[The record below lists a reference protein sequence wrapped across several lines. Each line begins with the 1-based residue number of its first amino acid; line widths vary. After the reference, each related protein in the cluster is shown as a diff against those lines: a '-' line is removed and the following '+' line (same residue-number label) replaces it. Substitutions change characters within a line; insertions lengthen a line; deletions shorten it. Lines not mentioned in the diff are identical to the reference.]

1 MPGSARRLSSNRVN
15 QEWTDR
21 MDDGVTGATARY
33 RLHRPASPE
42 EWGAYHDIRRR
53 VAFEAGEDVDDD
65 PDEYADGHFPL
76 LLTLG
81 SAAIGTIRI
90 DSLNNGNA
98 ALRLV
103 AIDPSRQGEG
113 HGRILLREAEGFA
126 RDIGC
131 RRAVVYATPEAAGFY
146 AAAGYIEDEFDDN
159 YFGGIVQM
167 AKPLHYAGF
176 SLEGMDP

>member
-1 MPGSARRLSSNRVN
+1 
-15 QEWTDR
+15 
-21 MDDGVTGATARY
+21 MDDGAHTTY
-33 RLHRPASPE
+33 RLSRPDSAE
-42 EWGAYHDIRRR
+42 EWAAYHAIRRR
-53 VAFEAGEDVDDD
+53 VAFEAGEAIDDD
-65 PDEYADGHFPL
+65 PDEHAQGHFPL
-76 LLTLG
+76 LFKRG
-81 SAAIGTIRI
+81 AAAVGTIRI
-90 DSLNNGNA
+90 DSMSNGDA

-103 AIDPSRQGEG
+103 AIDPARQGEG

-146 AAAGYIEDEFDDN
+146 AAAGYTEDEFDDN

-176 SLEGMDP
+176 SMEDR

>member
-1 MPGSARRLSSNRVN
+1 
-15 QEWTDR
+15 
-21 MDDGVTGATARY
+21 MDDGAPTNY
-33 RLHRPASPE
+33 RLHRPATAE
-42 EWGAYHDIRRR
+42 DWAAYHAIRRR

-65 PDEYADGHFPL
+65 AEEHAEGHFPL
-76 LLTLG
+76 LLKRN
-81 SAAIGTIRI
+81 ADPIGTIRV
-90 DSLNNGNA
+90 DSLANGDA

-126 RDIGC
+126 RGIGC

-146 AAAGYIEDEFDDN
+146 AAAGYAEDEFDDN

-176 SLEGMDP
+176 TLDEP

>member
-1 MPGSARRLSSNRVN
+1 MEDAATGEHPHYRLS
-15 QEWTDR
+15 
-21 MDDGVTGATARY
+21 
-33 RLHRPASPE
+33 RPNSAE
-42 EWGAYHDIRRR
+42 EWAAYHDIRRR
-53 VAFEAGEDVDDD
+53 VAFEAGEDIEDD
-65 PDEYADGHFPL
+65 PDEIAAGHFPL
-76 LLTLG
+76 LMKLD
-81 SAAIGTIRI
+81 AEPIGTIRV
-90 DSLNNGNA
+90 DSLDNGDA

-131 RRAVVYATPEAAGFY
+131 RRAVVYATPEAAGLY

-176 SLEGMDP
+176 SLEQH